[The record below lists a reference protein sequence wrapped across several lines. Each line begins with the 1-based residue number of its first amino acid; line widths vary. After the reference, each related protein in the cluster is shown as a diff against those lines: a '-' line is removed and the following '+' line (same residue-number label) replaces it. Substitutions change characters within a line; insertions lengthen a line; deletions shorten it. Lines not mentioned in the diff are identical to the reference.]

1 MPNNLIVHGK
11 PVNQSDGL
19 VMAVPSRLLF
29 TTDCYIQNSLIFSN
43 KDVLNCFNYMVK
55 EPEIKKSKPNLFFH

>member
-11 PVNQSDGL
+11 PVNQNDGL

-29 TTDCYIQNSLIFSN
+29 SADCYLQNSLIFSK
-43 KDVLNCFNYMVK
+43 KDFLTF
-55 EPEIKKSKPNLFFH
+55 